1 MSNIQYC
8 EDCEHCIV
16 DTGDI
21 LEYAKCSKAMNPD
34 GLKLSRISREFS
46 PTKYYYY
53 CSVERT
59 KDTCKNFKPKN
70 P

>member
-8 EDCEHCIV
+8 EDCEHCIIAPGG
-16 DTGDI
+16 T
-21 LEYAKCSKAMNPD
+21 LEYAKCGKIINPD
-34 GLKLSRISREFS
+34 SIKLSRVGREFT
-46 PTKYYYY
+46 PVGFH

-59 KDTCKNFKPKN
+59 EDTCKNFKPKN